1 MTEELESRTSGE
13 LVVGTPAGAVPAVDQ
28 DGTAVAEEDVIG
40 AVISDGAYTLFV
52 ADFDEEDSAWAA
64 YQSLKSAQDG
74 VTVKIEGVVVVK
86 RDENGKVSILKAT
99 DHSTKKGLKWGVI
112 GGAALG
118 VIFPPSI
125 LAGAAVMGA
134 IGAASG
140 KARELHHR
148 GKLAD
153 DLETVIRPG
162 HSGIIALVSN
172 PGAVKIRAAL
182 EAANAIVQST
192 VDDVA
197 AREIK
202 AAAKAAKK
210 ESKTN

>member
-1 MTEELESRTSGE
+1 MTEKFESSTSGE
-13 LVVGTPAGAVPAVDQ
+13 LVVGTPAGAVPSVDQ
-28 DGTAVAEEDVIG
+28 DGTTVAEEDVIG
-40 AVISDGAYTLFV
+40 AVLSDGAYTLFI
-52 ADFDEEDSAWAA
+52 ADFDEEDGAWAA

-86 RDENGKVSILKAT
+86 RDEHGKVSILKAT

-153 DLETVIRPG
+153 DLETAILPG
-162 HSGIIALVSN
+162 HSGIIAMVSN

-182 EAANAIVQST
+182 AAANAIVQST